1 MNNKSHLWKSV
12 KVSLFWL
19 RFLFWQIKKDRPF
32 SICHKNTQSLAIEFT
47 SFFTIFIQVSWKMS
61 SILTQIIYTT
71 LSHTV
76 IVMVEIQKQ

>member
-32 SICHKNTQSLAIEFT
+32 SIYHKNTQNLAIE
-47 SFFTIFIQVSWKMS
+47 
-61 SILTQIIYTT
+61 IY
-71 LSHTV
+71 
-76 IVMVEIQKQ
+76 